1 MSAVRAAGL
10 LVCAVLAAGCGTEPA
25 ASPLSLR
32 KVDNF
37 PLYEL
42 TDDSPTPSVLTKQP
56 AAAPGWACTVFV
68 GTGNR
73 PIVGRNFDF
82 HDEPALILH
91 HHPPGRYRSVS
102 MVDIS
107 YLGFN
112 RRNLAKLDDAR
123 SRAKLREASR
133 LPFDGMNE
141 KGLAVTMAAVPQARP
156 PHRDLGAGSLGVMRM
171 ALDRAANVPQA
182 IRIFRGTEVEFQ
194 GGPPLHYLLADASG
208 RSAVIEYVDG
218 GFRVVPRGRRPYQA
232 MTNFVLS
239 TSTRHERAHDR
250 RYHTAMTA
258 LQAAHGRLTPA
269 STLQL
274 LRQVRQPIT
283 RWSVAYDLRN
293 RTLRVVMGQHYER
306 VLTFGVG

>member
-1 MSAVRAAGL
+1 VRAAGL
-10 LVCAVLAAGCGTEPA
+10 LVCAVLAAGCGTTEGA
-25 ASPLSLR
+25 APVPLR

-42 TDDSPTPSVLTKQP
+42 TDDAPTPNVLTKQP
-56 AAAPGWACTVFV
+56 PAGPGWACTVFV
-68 GTGNR
+68 SKGNR

-91 HHPPGRYRSVS
+91 HRPPGHYRSVS

-107 YLGFN
+107 YLGFD
-112 RRNLAKLDDAR
+112 RRHLADLTEAG
-123 SRAKLREASR
+123 LRKASA

-141 KGLAVTMAAVPQARP
+141 KGLMVAMAAVPQARA
-156 PHRDLGAGSLGVMRM
+156 PHGDYGAGSLGVMRL
-171 ALDRAANVPQA
+171 ALDDAANVPQA
-182 IRIFRGTEVEFQ
+182 IHIFRHTDVDFS

-208 RSAVIEYVDG
+208 ASAVVEYVDG
-218 GFRVVPRGRRPYQA
+218 RVRVIERGRRPYQA

-239 TSTRHERAHDR
+239 TSTAGERAHDR

-258 LQAAHGRLTPA
+258 LKSAHGRLTPA
-269 STLQL
+269 STLRL

-293 RTLRVVMGQHYER
+293 RTLKLVMGQRYGR